1 MLCIAQRSW
10 YKRLHSLHSCKPPN
24 PCYRWV
30 IGAGSVLLN
39 SKHQREIPGSSR
51 SLLGHSI
58 LLLLTCFSPTLTL
71 LKLYWKI
78 RKVELNY
85 PFLDNNHHKK
95 PSPCGMPLQWK
106 NASGPPKRL
115 ALTANAESL
124 AFWRVTEICLL
135 TFFFLYWSHFFAY
148 GHLENGLSL
157 TPSWHEPRTAAPAIP
172 AGTRSQRRAAAT
184 LSTHTCSLSVL
195 VLHMNQYFLLLID
208 RFLHQKFKS
217 HLATVPRKPWVAGG
231 NPGRT
236 ASASQQGRRKQIHRS
251 VWASTFHKLVSLWTR
266 CLCSQGA
273 FPCVPMRVNLSVGF
287 FQINFE
293 TNTNQITY

>member
-85 PFLDNNHHKK
+85 PILDNNHHKK

-115 ALTANAESL
+115 ALTANTESL

-135 TFFFLYWSHFFAY
+135 TFFFF
-148 GHLENGLSL
+148 
-157 TPSWHEPRTAAPAIP
+157 
-172 AGTRSQRRAAAT
+172 
-184 LSTHTCSLSVL
+184 V
-195 VLHMNQYFLLLID
+195 
-208 RFLHQKFKS
+208 
-217 HLATVPRKPWVAGG
+217 
-231 NPGRT
+231 
-236 ASASQQGRRKQIHRS
+236 
-251 VWASTFHKLVSLWTR
+251 LVSLLCLWTLR
-266 CLCSQGA
+266 KWSVPHTQLARTEDGSPCHPGRDTVSETCSSHTEHTHVLPLCI
-273 FPCVPMRVNLSVGF
+273 SVAYESIF
-287 FQINFE
+287 S
-293 TNTNQITY
+293 TPY